1 MALTKKRALFAREF
15 IIDRNASQ
23 AAIRAGYTPIR
34 ANQAGHQLVTNS
46 DVKNEIDRLMEEKTN
61 ELDWSREAILAGLAR
76 EARLENENGGSS
88 STRIA
93 AFGQLGKLTMGEY
106 SRHSHDGAMTVQWLD
121 AAENNENHQ
130 LLDDDSLQVI
140 ENNEVDSGIVSA
152 SDAEG

>member
-23 AAIRAGYTPIR
+23 AAIRAGYKPIR

-46 DVKNEIDRLMEEKTN
+46 DVKTKIDRLMKEKTN
-61 ELDWSREAILAGLAR
+61 ELDWLRETILAGLAR

-106 SRHSHDGAMTVQWLD
+106 SRHSHDGAMTVQ
-121 AAENNENHQ
+121 
-130 LLDDDSLQVI
+130 
-140 ENNEVDSGIVSA
+140 
-152 SDAEG
+152 

>member
-1 MALTKKRALFAREF
+1 MALTKKRALFAREYM
-15 IIDRNASQ
+15 IDRNASQ
-23 AAIRAGYTPIR
+23 AAIRAGYSSHR
-34 ANQAGHQLVTNS
+34 ANQRGYFLVTNG
-46 DVKNEIDRLMEEKTN
+46 DVKNEIDRLMSEKIN

-121 AAENNENHQ
+121 AAENNEDQ
-130 LLDDDSLQVI
+130 ELLDDDSSQVI
-140 ENNEVDSGIVSA
+140 ENIEVESDIESA